1 MSRRRSP
8 AWVGQPVVVCVG
20 GPLDGRWYLLAD
32 LDAMRTAAQ
41 LTGYTADH
49 PSGAALGYDATAG
62 TRVHP
67 YEDVLGQV
75 YRHADSAAG
84 RARHHIPAVA

>member
-1 MSRRRSP
+1 MSRRPS
-8 AWVGQPVVVCVG
+8 AWVGRPVMVCVG
-20 GPLDGRWYLLAD
+20 GPFDGRWYLAAD
-32 LDAMRTAAQ
+32 FEAMRAAARRN
-41 LTGYTADH
+41 GYTVDH
-49 PSGAALGYDATAG
+49 PSGVALGYDATAG

-75 YRHADSAAG
+75 FRHADSTPD